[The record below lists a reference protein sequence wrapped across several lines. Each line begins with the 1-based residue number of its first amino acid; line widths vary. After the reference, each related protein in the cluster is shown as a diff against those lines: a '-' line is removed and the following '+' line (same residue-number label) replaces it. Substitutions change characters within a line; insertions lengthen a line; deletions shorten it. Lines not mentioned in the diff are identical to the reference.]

1 VKPTTVTLQGAWF
14 PPYELTPSAADKD
27 LTDRLIQVGRIINIK
42 VLDHLVIS
50 TTSFLSFADTGI
62 MAELQQSLVWVPT
75 YEVIRMIRQEE
86 KKIREKAVKVA
97 EKKGIKQGMRQ
108 GKKEGRLERNIE
120 MAKKMKAKGEPLGK
134 IIEYTGL
141 TKKEIEKLDD

>member
-1 VKPTTVTLQGAWF
+1 MKPTTVTLQGAWF

-108 GKKEGRLERNIE
+108 GKKEGRLEEKIAIARGMKKDNEPIE
-120 MAKKMKAKGEPLGK
+120 K
-134 IIEYTGL
+134 IIKYTGL
-141 TKKEIEKLDD
+141 TREEIEEIK